1 MLLVLGVSLFIDVI
15 LDHLVTPSVM
25 SEALDVHPA
34 AILIS
39 ALVGGQMF
47 GLLGVILAAPAYA
60 VLTLLV
66 RYLVRKLFDED
77 PWEGMVYY
85 RKPPEAGVI
94 KFLRKWGKRFW
105 QWTEKPRQA
114 ISAWFVKLWGKVAG
128 FFKNLFAK
136 LPKSKRKKRDKSKE
150 ESPDLDSEGKAQE

>member
-1 MLLVLGVSLFIDVI
+1 
-15 LDHLVTPSVM
+15 M

-77 PWEGMVYY
+77 PPWEGMVCY
-85 RKPPEAGVI
+85 RKPPEAGGVI
-94 KFLRKWGKRFW
+94 KFLRKWGGKRFW

-114 ISAWFVKLWGKVAG
+114 ISAWFVKLWGGKIAG
-128 FFKNLFAK
+128 FFKKNSSLNCQNPNAKSRIRAKKNLRT
-136 LPKSKRKKRDKSKE
+136 LILTEKRRNNPGQKDRLSY
-150 ESPDLDSEGKAQE
+150 PPCIAI